1 MVPDD
6 EAPVRE
12 TSSTVPPEIGE
23 SPLRYDWD
31 DIADFLMKHVQKCT

>member
-12 TSSTVPPEIGE
+12 TNSTVAPEIGE
-23 SPLRYDWD
+23 SPLRQGWD
-31 DIADFLMKHVQKCT
+31 DIAYFLMKHVQKCT